1 MTGAMPTKIAE
12 RLVWAVE
19 MLELTPSDRLL
30 EIGCGSGAA
39 VSLIC
44 DRLSSGRIVAIDRS
58 AAMIKLASKR
68 NREHLASG
76 KVVFH
81 AAALD
86 EVALGR
92 QRFNKAFA
100 VNVGL
105 FSQQPARELEILRR
119 HMAPGGTVFLFNQ
132 PPTAGKAHLLA
143 ERMAE
148 ALRAGGFLIQRVT
161 LKEMRPAPTACVVA
175 RAP

>member
-1 MTGAMPTKIAE
+1 MPAKIAD

-19 MLELTPSDRLL
+19 VLDVSPSDRLL
-30 EIGCGSGAA
+30 EIGCGSGVA

-44 DRLSSGRIVAIDRS
+44 DRLSSGRMVAIDRS
-58 AAMIKLASKR
+58 AAMIRLASKR

-76 KVVFH
+76 KVAFQ
-81 AAALD
+81 ASALD
-86 EVALGR
+86 EVDLGR

-100 VNVGL
+100 VNVEL
-105 FSQQPARELEILRR
+105 FSQQPTRELEILHR
-119 HMAPGGTVFLFNQ
+119 HMAPGGTLFLFNQ
-132 PPTAGKAHLLA
+132 PPTAGKARLLA

-148 ALRAGGFLIQRVT
+148 ALRTGGFSIQQVT